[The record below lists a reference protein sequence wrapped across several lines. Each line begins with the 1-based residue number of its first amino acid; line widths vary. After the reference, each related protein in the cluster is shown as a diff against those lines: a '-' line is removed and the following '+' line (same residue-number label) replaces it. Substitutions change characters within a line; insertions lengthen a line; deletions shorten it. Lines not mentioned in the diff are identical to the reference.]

1 MVEVTYLI
9 ALAIVLVALN
19 EVIKNIKKKGS
30 ILNVGVRKEPTKLI

>member
-19 EVIKNIKKKGS
+19 EVIKNIKRNNRPVLRIQDG
-30 ILNVGVRKEPTKLI
+30 